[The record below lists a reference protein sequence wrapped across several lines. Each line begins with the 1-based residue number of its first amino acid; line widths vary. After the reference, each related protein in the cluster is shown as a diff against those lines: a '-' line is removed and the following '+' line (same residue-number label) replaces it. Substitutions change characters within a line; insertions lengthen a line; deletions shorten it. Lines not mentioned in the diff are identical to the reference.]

1 LSTTLFFNKKQ
12 KKTEGESCQVGIWQ
26 KCFMNEITRSS
37 TRNIGDSW
45 KETSKDEKKRKDK
58 KRLIKKIRKK
68 KL

>member
-1 LSTTLFFNKKQ
+1 
-12 KKTEGESCQVGIWQ
+12 
-26 KCFMNEITRSS
+26 MNEITRSS